1 MRLHGGTATAACA
14 HAGYKWTSASYS
26 RTWVRTSSTDLASPP
41 CSFPWSPI
49 GSLEPCVCSAAPPV
63 GGAFRR
69 CLLLEGV
76 DVLSHQKKAAFWRE
90 LVELFPNI
98 IDYLCNP
105 NVNPVRHKIKIS
117 RFRVQACVASA
128 TLLTDGT
135 GWMLRARFRAR
146 VSTFGFWFALVALL
160 SRRSRC

>member
-1 MRLHGGTATAACA
+1 M
-14 HAGYKWTSASYS
+14 
-26 RTWVRTSSTDLASPP
+26 
-41 CSFPWSPI
+41 
-49 GSLEPCVCSAAPPV
+49 
-63 GGAFRR
+63 
-69 CLLLEGV
+69 
-76 DVLSHQKKAAFWRE
+76 LSHQKKAAFWRE

-160 SRRSRC
+160 SRRSICSKLWTSMLCRPPYIDRTPTFHATPM